1 MKAIKKTS
9 GMTLLGFI
17 FMMMIV
23 GLFAYAGFKLVPAYL
38 EFSSVK
44 DSMKTLKAQWGGRGS
59 SPAQIKRD
67 LDKIFYTSY
76 VESVKPQHIKIT
88 RGNGG
93 YVVTVKYDKR
103 EPFIGNLDFLMHFQH
118 QVVLR

>member
-1 MKAIKKTS
+1 MNAIKKSS

-17 FMMMIV
+17 FVMMIV
-23 GLFAYAGFKLVPAYL
+23 GLFAYAGFKLVPHYV
-38 EFSSVK
+38 EYSSVK
-44 DSMKTLKAQWGGRGS
+44 DSMKTLQKQWGGRGS

-76 VESVKPQHIKIT
+76 VEAVKPEHIRIT

-93 YVVTVKYDKR
+93 YIVKVKYDVR
-103 EPFIGNLDFLMHFQH
+103 EPFIGNLDFLLHFEN
-118 QVVLR
+118 QVTLR